1 MKAVRYT
8 EHGDESVLRCSDV
21 ADPEPG
27 PSDVLVAVGA
37 ASVNRLDLIQR
48 AGPGLLPGFSLP
60 HIPGMDIAGT
70 IVAVGDAVDDA
81 RVGERVVLNPAL
93 ACGHCLW
100 CERGND
106 DLCTSM
112 VVVGASADGGYAE
125 RCVVPATHALPI
137 ADTVDFAEAAT
148 WPTAYSTAWHALFA
162 SGELRLGETVVIHG
176 ASSGVSSAAIQLAA
190 RAGATVIATAR
201 GDDKLAWA
209 AKLGAHVTI
218 NSRTGDIASSVRDA
232 TDGRGADLVID
243 HVGPALF
250 DASLQSLR
258 PRGRLVFFGT
268 TTGARV
274 DLLLPAVYRTGLRLI
289 GSENYSG
296 AEYATM
302 IAHLSSAPLPSIIDR
317 ELPLDAAAEAHR
329 LLGAGEVLGKVVLR
343 P

>member
-1 MKAVRYT
+1 VKAVRYT
-8 EHGDESVLRCSDV
+8 EHGDESVLRYSDV
-21 ADPEPG
+21 TDPEPG
-27 PSDVLVAVGA
+27 PADVLVAIAA

-48 AGPGLLPGFSLP
+48 AGPGLLPGYALP

-70 IVAVGDAVDDA
+70 IVAVGADVDDA
-81 RVGERVVLNPAL
+81 RVGERVVLNPAI
-93 ACGHCLW
+93 ACGRCLW
-100 CERGND
+100 CERGGD

-112 VVVGASADGGYAE
+112 MVVGASGDGGYAE
-125 RCVVPATHALPI
+125 RCVVPATHALEIP
-137 ADTVDFAEAAT
+137 DSVDFAEAAT

-201 GDDKLAWA
+201 GEEKLDWA
-209 AKLGAHVTI
+209 AKLGAHLTI
-218 NSRTGDIASSVRDA
+218 NSQRADIATAVREA

-250 DASLQSLR
+250 DASLRSLR

-274 DLLLPAVYRTGLRLI
+274 EMSLPSVYRTGLRLI

-296 AEYATM
+296 AEYAAM
-302 IAHLSSAPLPSIIDR
+302 IAHLSSASLPSIIDR
-317 ELPLDAAAEAHR
+317 ELPLDAAGEAHR
-329 LLGAGEVLGKVVLR
+329 LLARGEVLGKLVLR

>member
-1 MKAVRYT
+1 MRYT
-8 EHGDESVLRCSDV
+8 EHGDESVLRFHDV
-21 ADPEPG
+21 ADPQPG
-27 PSDVLVAVGA
+27 PADVLVAVGA

-48 AGPGLLPGFSLP
+48 AGPGLLPGFALP
-60 HIPGMDIAGT
+60 HVPGMDVAGT
-70 IVAVGDAVDDA
+70 IVAVGDTVDGS
-81 RVGERVVLNPAL
+81 RIGERVVLNPAI
-93 ACGHCLW
+93 ACGNCPW
-100 CERGND
+100 CARGCD

-125 RCVVPATHALPI
+125 RCVVPATHALAIP
-137 ADTVDFAEAAT
+137 DTVDFAEAAT

-162 SGELRLGETVVIHG
+162 SGELRLGETVVVHG

-201 GDDKLAWA
+201 SDDKLAWA
-209 AKLGAHVTI
+209 AKLGAHATV
-218 NSRTGDIASSVRDA
+218 NSRTHDVATTVREI

-250 DASLQSLR
+250 EASLKSLR

-296 AEYATM
+296 AEYAAM
-302 IAHLSSAPLPSIIDR
+302 IAHLSSASLPSIIDR
-317 ELPLDAAAEAHR
+317 ELPLEDAAVAHR
-329 LLGAGEVLGKVVLR
+329 LLASGEVLGKLVLR

>member
-1 MKAVRYT
+1 VKAVRYT
-8 EHGDESVLRCSDV
+8 EHGDEAVMRHGDV

-27 PSDVLVAVGA
+27 PGDVLISVAA
-37 ASVNRLDLIQR
+37 TSVNRLDLIQR

-70 IVAVGDAVDDA
+70 IVAVGDAVDA
-81 RVGERVVLNPAL
+81 GRVGERVVVNPAV
-93 ACGHCLW
+93 ACGRCLW
-100 CERGND
+100 CSRGDD

-112 VVVGASADGGYAE
+112 TVIGANTDGGYAE
-125 RCVVPATHALPI
+125 RCVVPATHALAIP
-137 ADTVDFAEAAT
+137 ATVDAAEAAT

-190 RAGATVIATAR
+190 RAGATVVATAR

-209 AKLGAHVTI
+209 AKLGAHAAV
-218 NSRTGDIASSVRDA
+218 NSRTDDVVAAVRDL
-232 TDGRGADLVID
+232 TGGRGADLVID
-243 HVGPALF
+243 HIGPALF
-250 DASLQSLR
+250 ECSLRSLR

-289 GSENYSG
+289 GSENYSA
-296 AEYATM
+296 AEYASM
-302 IAHLSSAPLPSIIDR
+302 IAHLSTASLPSIVDR

-329 LLGAGEVLGKVVLR
+329 LLAAGEVLGKLVLR